1 MPDQLVRALL
11 DPPRVRVVAA
21 LTTDTVREAARRHGT
36 VGAATVALGRALTSG
51 VLLATLTKGDERVT
65 LQIVGDGPIS
75 QISVDAN
82 GAGDVRGYLSP
93 HGVAAALG
101 KQARPSIAQAVGRG
115 QVMVMRDLGMKEQY
129 RGTASIVTGEID
141 EDVEAYLRQSEQLD
155 SALGCE
161 VIVDDHGAV
170 VRAGGVLVQAMP
182 GGEPELIRDVQHQLR
197 TGVLYRAMAE
207 DAPADGETL
216 ARAILDDLAL
226 DFLEQRPIAFKCRCS
241 AERATQMLAL
251 LDLDEIDDMI
261 AREGQA
267 EITCN
272 FCSERYLIDKSALE
286 AVRHHISQRG
296 PREKN

>member
-1 MPDQLVRALL
+1 
-11 DPPRVRVVAA
+11 
-21 LTTDTVREAARRHGT
+21 
-36 VGAATVALGRALTSG
+36 
-51 VLLATLTKGDERVT
+51 
-65 LQIVGDGPIS
+65 
-75 QISVDAN
+75 
-82 GAGDVRGYLSP
+82 
-93 HGVAAALG
+93 
-101 KQARPSIAQAVGRG
+101 
-115 QVMVMRDLGMKEQY
+115 
-129 RGTASIVTGEID
+129 
-141 EDVEAYLRQSEQLD
+141 
-155 SALGCE
+155 